1 MLSLIRG
8 QGLRALVLGNTGG
21 VRNVEIRLG
30 GLLLVFG
37 DGCVPHD
44 TCAVGLHG
52 RSLPEVAFVGL
63 GACPGAS
70 TPISFIDPRGAP
82 PVNDAWQHQA

>member
-52 RSLPEVAFVGL
+52 RSLPEVAFGRTW
-63 GACPGAS
+63 GM
-70 TPISFIDPRGAP
+70 PRCLHS
-82 PVNDAWQHQA
+82 DQLH